1 MQDVLVL
8 HKPLQSNYTFAERW
22 IDDAKYLST
31 INKLANVVGIGVEY
45 NSSYLQK
52 PSNGFKYN
60 EVDKDLLT
68 NYKCDL
74 IQAETLL
81 DIWNVYMKYAVHYDE
96 KDDYHDDAGFGLVEK
111 DTEVTKFIN
120 FILEYYYRVQV
131 HIDSFMEDGK
141 ELAEVLD
148 TNKFI
153 DQKFLRDIVYN
164 CINIASV
171 NDKFDDPY
179 STPYRQIVYA
189 VETPFLYLNKLFSTE
204 NLSLTKLAV
213 NRFIRQKNYI
223 IFKDRDSDLYNGFIK
238 AFSRLDEIP
247 LTPANSSKRGKIPKI
262 AKLYLNLYNY
272 PRTEYMLL
280 IKDDCI
286 QLF

>member
-8 HKPLQSNYTFAERW
+8 DKIQHSNYAFKTKW
-22 IDDAKYLST
+22 IDDAKCLST
-31 INKLANVVGIGVEY
+31 INRLANVVGIGIEY

-52 PSNGFKYN
+52 PSNGFKYDQ
-60 EVDKDLLT
+60 VDNDLLFK
-68 NYKCDL
+68 YSCDL
-74 IQAETLL
+74 TQAETLL
-81 DIWNVYMKYAVHYDE
+81 DIWNVYMKYAMHYDE

-141 ELAEVLD
+141 ELAEILD

-164 CINIASV
+164 CINIASI
-171 NDKFDDPY
+171 NDEFGDLSGKY
-179 STPYRQIVYA
+179 VRQIVYA
-189 VETPFLYLNKLFSTE
+189 VKTPYLYLNKLFTKE
-204 NLSLTKLAV
+204 YPSLTKLAV

-223 IFKDRDSDLYNGFIK
+223 IFKDRDSDLYNGFIT
-238 AFSRLDEIP
+238 AFSKLGE
-247 LTPANSSKRGKIPKI
+247 IPKI

>member
-1 MQDVLVL
+1 MKDVLVL
-8 HKPLQSNYTFAERW
+8 HKPEQSNYTFENRW

-31 INKLANVVGIGVEY
+31 INRLANVVGRGIEY

-60 EVDKDLLT
+60 EVDKDLLSK
-68 NYKCDL
+68 YSCDL

-81 DIWNVYMKYAVHYDE
+81 DIWNVYMKYAVHYHE

-111 DTEVTKFIN
+111 DDEVTKFIN
-120 FILEYYYRVQV
+120 FIFEYYYRVQV

-148 TNKFI
+148 ANKFI
-153 DQKFLRDIVYN
+153 EQKFLRDIVYN

-171 NDKFDDPY
+171 NDVYDTLHDVH
-179 STPYRQIVYA
+179 YRQIVYA

-204 NLSLTKLAV
+204 YLSLTKLAV

-223 IFKDRDSDLYNGFIK
+223 IFKDRDSDLYDGFIK
-238 AFSRLDEIP
+238 AFSKLDEIP
-247 LTPANSSKRGKIPKI
+247 LTPANSSKRDKIPKI
-262 AKLYLNLYNY
+262 AKLYLNFYNY